1 MVDDAK
7 LINMFDEP
15 SSHRSSS
22 FPPSS
27 NSSYGDLLD
36 GLGDSDDPLL
46 NMSHSGTDE
55 HDFFGGA
62 TTTTNTVPTTTFPSS
77 SAHEELL
84 TMSAPSVSTTSTAST
99 QHQQHHHHHAHI
111 RQQQG
116 YHSSNTSKVQQMNG
130 SFVSMNIGGSGLQ
143 QQQQQQQQGMNQ
155 RNGTMMNISQQPNK
169 PSSAPSSGNRLKSN
183 TTPNV
188 FDSFQDKQSPFADL
202 GRLI

>member
-1 MVDDAK
+1 MDDAR
-7 LINMFDEP
+7 LINIFDEP

-22 FPPSS
+22 YPPSS

-46 NMSHSGTDE
+46 NMSHSGTDD

-62 TTTTNTVPTTTFPSS
+62 TTATAVATPAFPKS

-84 TMSAPSVSTTSTAST
+84 NMSAPVIAPTIPVVQTS
-99 QHQQHHHHHAHI
+99 QHQQHHAAA
-111 RQQQG
+111 RQQQQS
-116 YHSSNTSKVQQMNG
+116 YTNNKVQQMNG
-130 SFVSMNIGGSGLQ
+130 SFVSMNIGGAGLQ
-143 QQQQQQQQGMNQ
+143 QQPQQGMISN
-155 RNGTMMNISQQPNK
+155 NGTMMNIPQQNK

-183 TTPNV
+183 NAPNV

-202 GRLI
+202 GRLL

>member
-1 MVDDAK
+1 MADDAR

-36 GLGDSDDPLL
+36 GIGGDSDDPLL
-46 NMSHSGTDE
+46 NMSHSGTDD
-55 HDFFGGA
+55 HDFFGGVTA
-62 TTTTNTVPTTTFPSS
+62 TVASSFPSS
-77 SAHEELL
+77 SAHDELL
-84 TMSAPSVSTTSTAST
+84 NMSAPAVATASST
-99 QHQQHHHHHAHI
+99 PLVQTSSQQQHHHHHHHASV
-111 RQQQG
+111 RPQQG
-116 YHSSNTSKVQQMNG
+116 YSNNNKVQQMNG
-130 SFVSMNIGGSGLQ
+130 SFVSLNIGGVGL

-155 RNGTMMNISQQPNK
+155 RNGTMMNISQQSNK

-183 TTPNV
+183 NTPNV